1 MVNTDLSVNDVCL
14 VGKRASG
21 FRFSHRA
28 RGTDYYVADF
38 AAERLSGTWDW
49 IPVRVS
55 EKQCETL
62 SQNPDEYVR
71 IRGYFQ
77 SFNCSEQGRR
87 RLLLSVFAKT
97 LEFPGEAGASE
108 NSIYLEGYVCRETV
122 FRHTWAGMRVTD
134 ILLAVN
140 RPYRGTDYLPCIS
153 WGKYALL
160 AAGFPVGE
168 RIWLR
173 GRIQSRDYVK
183 DVGGVAEARRAYEVS
198 ACEVGPMEAVNSQT
212 VNE

>member
-1 MVNTDLSVNDVCL
+1 MMNKDSSVNDVRL

-21 FRFSHRA
+21 FRFSHRS
-28 RGTDYYVADF
+28 RGTAYYMADF
-38 AAERLSGTWDW
+38 VTERLSRTWDW

-55 EKQCETL
+55 EWQCEML
-62 SQNPDEYVR
+62 SQNPNEYVL

-87 RLLLSVFAKT
+87 RLLLSVFAKS
-97 LEFPGEAGASE
+97 LDILGETGASE

-160 AAGFPVGE
+160 AAGFPVGK

-173 GRIQSRDYVK
+173 GCTQSRDYVK
-183 DVGGVAEARRAYEVS
+183 DIGGATVVRRAYEVS
-198 ACEVGPMEAVNSQT
+198 ACEVGPMEAASSQT
-212 VNE
+212 VHE

>member
-1 MVNTDLSVNDVCL
+1 MMNTDSSVNDVRL

-28 RGTDYYVADF
+28 WGTDYYMTDF
-38 AAERLSGTWDW
+38 AAERLSGMRDW
-49 IPVRVS
+49 ILVRVS

-62 SQNPDEYVR
+62 SQNLDEYVR

-87 RLLLSVFAKT
+87 RLLWSVFAKM
-97 LEFPGEAGASE
+97 LDIPSEAGASE
-108 NSIYLEGYVCRETV
+108 NSIYLEGYVCWETV
-122 FRHTWAGMRVTD
+122 FRYTWAGMQATD

-160 AAGFPVGE
+160 AAGFPVGK

-173 GRIQSRDYVK
+173 GCTQSRDYVK
-183 DVGGVAEARRAYEVS
+183 DIGGATVVRRAYKVS
-198 ACEVGPMEAVNSQT
+198 ACEVGPVEAVAS
-212 VNE
+212 